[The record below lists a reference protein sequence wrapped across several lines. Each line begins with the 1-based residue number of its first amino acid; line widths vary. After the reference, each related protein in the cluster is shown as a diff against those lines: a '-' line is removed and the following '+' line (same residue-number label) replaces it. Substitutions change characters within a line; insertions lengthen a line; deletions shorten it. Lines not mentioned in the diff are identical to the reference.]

1 MFEVIL
7 HWNQASTPHVFAL
20 LDSGSMRTIFKAD
33 LAEALEIRDL
43 DRFPAV
49 TFNTGGGP
57 VVAHFVD
64 LELEI
69 VLEEP
74 NRFACQVGFA
84 HIPRHILG
92 RDIVFSKYMVA
103 FDERTQ
109 SIYYRESQ
117 D

>member
-1 MFEVIL
+1 VFEVIL

-20 LDSGSMRTIFKAD
+20 LDSGSMRTIFKAE
-33 LAEALEIRDL
+33 LADALGIRDL
-43 DRFPAV
+43 DRFPAA

-57 VVAHFVD
+57 VVVHFVD

-69 VLEEP
+69 VLEKA

-92 RDIVFSKYMVA
+92 RDIVFSKYMLA
-103 FDERTQ
+103 FDERAQ
-109 SIYYRESQ
+109 IIYYRESLG
-117 D
+117 